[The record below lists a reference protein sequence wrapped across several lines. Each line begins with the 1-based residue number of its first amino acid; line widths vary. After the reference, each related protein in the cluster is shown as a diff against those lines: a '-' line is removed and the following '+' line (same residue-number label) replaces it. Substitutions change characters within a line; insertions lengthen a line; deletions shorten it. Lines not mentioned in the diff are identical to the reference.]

1 MPYFPLFPGKD
12 AKFGNTKALPCVETV
27 VNGKITEQKDQPL
40 FKKSHDVFEERF
52 WWNAVIELLSWA
64 DSIILYIFIFYN
76 ATEGDNTEYYDVEG
90 AGLRRTTNISVC
102 NVLPWILK
110 PMNV

>member
-1 MPYFPLFPGKD
+1 MMFLKRDFDEMPSLNFK
-12 AKFGNTKALPCVETV
+12 
-27 VNGKITEQKDQPL
+27 TEPTPS
-40 FKKSHDVFEERF
+40 FY
-52 WWNAVIELLSWA
+52 I
-64 DSIILYIFIFYN
+64 YIFIFYN

-90 AGLRRTTNISVC
+90 AALRRTTNISVC